1 MGLLDIFTSDL
12 CAVLNE
18 LPMAVTFGGRDFLA
32 NRTTYRR
39 ENTLGDGGF
48 MNTAAMTITAIYDS
62 QTQTISLGD
71 ILVIGGRKFRVLAA
85 DLSQDAVSV
94 DFTLEDINK

>member
-1 MGLLDIFTSDL
+1 MLDIFTNDL
-12 CAVLNE
+12 AAMLDE
-18 LPMAVTFGGRDFLA
+18 LPVVVTFGDATFVA

-39 ENTLGDGGF
+39 DNSLGDGGF
-48 MNTAAMTITAIYDS
+48 MNSTSMTLTAPYTAVV
-62 QTQTISLGD
+62 QTISLGD
-71 ILVIGGRKFRVLAA
+71 ILTVGGIRLRVTSA